1 MSGRYERKKPQNQ
14 STGGWKKTV
23 LIVVLVIVVLI
34 AALVVAGVVY
44 YNSMLN
50 KMNQVQVP
58 TISRTEPTT
67 EPVETTAATEATAA
81 TVETTA
87 ATEPHVAS
95 SADYINILLVG
106 QAAREGEAERFA
118 DTMILCTVNKYEKTV
133 TLTSLLRDTLVQ
145 YPNYT
150 DTNGKK
156 HSGGKIKLT
165 SIYHNGYICTNSTA
179 DAMGLMNQTLYSN
192 FGIEVDYDVEIDFD
206 AFIKA
211 INLLGGINVE
221 LTAAEANYLND
232 FHDRYYY
239 EVKEGKNWL
248 DGSTALAYVRMRKA
262 EGDGESD
269 IKRTARQRQFME
281 ALLAKVKKMSLSD
294 VQNLANEV
302 LPLVSVSMT
311 NSQITDL
318 LMKMLPMLSGLE
330 IKSSGTCPVRARGY
344 SWGDMVDIY
353 GDGQIHSVMLY
364 DKDKNVAYMRAITE
378 GEGEIPETV
387 PKNCGKAVLSRNFF
401 LRGICYI
408 NFMFVIIANR
418 RGICYTVL

>member
-34 AALVVAGVVY
+34 AALVFAGVVY

-58 TISRTEPTT
+58 AVRRTEPTT

-118 DTMILCTVNKYEKTV
+118 DTMILCTVNTYEKTV

-211 INLLGGINVE
+211 INLLDGINVE

-353 GDGQIHSVMLY
+353 GDGMTHSVMLY

-387 PKNCGKAVLSRNFF
+387 P
-401 LRGICYI
+401 IQD
-408 NFMFVIIANR
+408 
-418 RGICYTVL
+418 

>member
-1 MSGRYERKKPQNQ
+1 MSGRYERKKPRNQ

-58 TISRTEPTT
+58 PISRTEPTT
-67 EPVETTAATEATAA
+67 EPVETTAATEATVA
-81 TVETTA
+81 TVETTV

-118 DTMILCTVNKYEKTV
+118 DTMILCTVNTYEKTV

-211 INLLGGINVE
+211 INLVGGLNIE
-221 LTAAEANYLND
+221 LTAAEAKYLND
-232 FHDRYYY
+232 LGFAA
-239 EVKEGKNWL
+239 EEGKNWL
-248 DGSTALAYVRMRKA
+248 DGGTALSYVRMRKA

-294 VQNLANEV
+294 MQNLANEV

-311 NSQITDL
+311 NSQITDM
-318 LMKMLPMLSGLE
+318 LMKMLPMISGLE
-330 IKSSGTCPVRARGY
+330 IKASGTCPVRARGY

-353 GDGQIHSVMLY
+353 GDGMTHSVMLF
-364 DKDKNVAYMRAITE
+364 DKDKNVTYMRALTE

-387 PKNCGKAVLSRNFF
+387 P
-401 LRGICYI
+401 IQD
-408 NFMFVIIANR
+408 
-418 RGICYTVL
+418 

>member
-1 MSGRYERKKPQNQ
+1 MSGRYERKKPQKA
-14 STGGWKKTV
+14 GGLKKAV
-23 LIVVLVIVVLI
+23 LIVVLVIVILI
-34 AALVVAGVVY
+34 AALVVAAVVY
-44 YNSMLN
+44 YNSML
-50 KMNQVQVP
+50 KKLNQVQVP
-58 TISRTEPTT
+58 TINYADLATEPT
-67 EPVETTAATEATAA
+67 ETTAAATEATV
-81 TVETTA
+81 TTEETTVA
-87 ATEPHVAS
+87 TTEPHVAS

-106 QAAREGEAERFA
+106 QAARDGEAERFA
-118 DTMILCTVNKYEKTV
+118 DTMILCTVNTYEKTV

-150 DTNGKK
+150 DTNGKN

-179 DAMGLMNQTLYSN
+179 DAMGLMNLTLYSN

-211 INLLGGINVE
+211 INLVGGLNIE
-221 LTAAEANYLND
+221 LTAAEAKYLND
-232 FHDRYYY
+232 LGFAA
-239 EVKEGKNWL
+239 KEGKNWL
-248 DGSTALAYVRMRKA
+248 DGATALAYVRMRKA

-311 NSQITDL
+311 NSQITGL

-353 GDGQIHSVMLY
+353 GNGQIHSVMLY
-364 DKDKNVAYMRAITE
+364 DKDKNVAYMRALTE

-387 PKNCGKAVLSRNFF
+387 P
-401 LRGICYI
+401 IQD
-408 NFMFVIIANR
+408 
-418 RGICYTVL
+418 

>member
-1 MSGRYERKKPQNQ
+1 MSGRYERKKPQKA
-14 STGGWKKTV
+14 GGLKKTV
-23 LIVVLVIVVLI
+23 LIVVLIIVILI
-34 AALVVAGVVY
+34 AALVVAAVVY
-44 YNSMLN
+44 YNSML
-50 KMNQVQVP
+50 KKLNQVQVP
-58 TISRTEPTT
+58 TINYADLATEPT
-67 EPVETTAATEATAA
+67 ETTAAATEATAA
-81 TVETTA
+81 TVETTVA

-106 QAAREGEAERFA
+106 QASREGEAERFA
-118 DTMILCTVNKYEKTV
+118 DTMILCTVNTYEKTV

-150 DTNGKK
+150 DTNGKN

-179 DAMGLMNQTLYSN
+179 DAMGLMNLTLYKN

-211 INLLGGINVE
+211 INLVGGLNIE
-221 LTAAEANYLND
+221 LTEAEAKYLND
-232 FHDRYYY
+232 LGFAA
-239 EVKEGKNWL
+239 KEGKNWL
-248 DGSTALAYVRMRKA
+248 DGATALAYVRMRKA

-294 VQNLANEV
+294 VQSLANEV

-330 IKSSGTCPVRARGY
+330 IKSSGTCPVRAKGY

-353 GDGQIHSVMLY
+353 GDGMTHSVMLY

-387 PKNCGKAVLSRNFF
+387 P
-401 LRGICYI
+401 IQD
-408 NFMFVIIANR
+408 
-418 RGICYTVL
+418 

>member
-23 LIVVLVIVVLI
+23 LIVVLVIVILI
-34 AALVVAGVVY
+34 AALVVAAVVY
-44 YNSMLN
+44 YNSML
-50 KMNQVQVP
+50 KKLNQVQVP
-58 TISRTEPTT
+58 TINYADLATEPT
-67 EPVETTAATEATAA
+67 ETTAAATEATV
-81 TVETTA
+81 TTEETTVA
-87 ATEPHVAS
+87 TTEPHVAS

-106 QAAREGEAERFA
+106 QAARDGEAERFA
-118 DTMILCTVNKYEKTV
+118 DTMILCTVNTYEKTV

-150 DTNGKK
+150 DTNGKN

-179 DAMGLMNQTLYSN
+179 DAMGLMNLTLYKN

-211 INLLGGINVE
+211 INLINGLDVE
-221 LTAAEANYLND
+221 LTAAEAKYLND

-239 EVKEGKNWL
+239 EMKEGKNWL

-269 IKRTARQRQFME
+269 IKRTSRQRIFME
-281 ALLAKVKKMSLSD
+281 ALLDKVKKLSISD
-294 VQNLANEV
+294 LQNLANEV
-302 LPLVSVSMT
+302 LPLVTVSMT
-311 NSQITDL
+311 NSEITDL

-330 IKSSGTCPVRARGY
+330 IKTSGTCPVRAKGY

-353 GDGQIHSVMLY
+353 GDGMIHSVMRF
-364 DKDKNVAYMRAITE
+364 DQDKNVAYMRAITE

-387 PKNCGKAVLSRNFF
+387 P
-401 LRGICYI
+401 IQD
-408 NFMFVIIANR
+408 
-418 RGICYTVL
+418 

>member
-1 MSGRYERKKPQNQ
+1 MSGRYERKKPQKAG
-14 STGGWKKTV
+14 SWKKTV
-23 LIVVLVIVVLI
+23 LIVVLVVVILI
-34 AALVVAGVVY
+34 AALVVAAVVY

-50 KMNQVQVP
+50 KLNQVQVP
-58 TISRTEPTT
+58 TIDYSSLET
-67 EPVETTAATEATAA
+67 EPVETTAATEATV
-81 TVETTA
+81 TTEETTVA
-87 ATEPHVAS
+87 TTEPHVAS

-106 QAAREGEAERFA
+106 QASREGEAERFA
-118 DTMILCTVNKYEKTV
+118 DTMILCTVNTYEKTV

-179 DAMGLMNQTLYSN
+179 DAMGLMNLTLYKN

-387 PKNCGKAVLSRNFF
+387 P
-401 LRGICYI
+401 IQD
-408 NFMFVIIANR
+408 
-418 RGICYTVL
+418 

>member
-1 MSGRYERKKPQNQ
+1 MSGRYERKKPQKA
-14 STGGWKKTV
+14 GGLKKTV
-23 LIVVLVIVVLI
+23 LIVVLVIVILI
-34 AALVVAGVVY
+34 AALVVAAVVY
-44 YNSMLN
+44 YNSML
-50 KMNQVQVP
+50 KKLNQVQVP
-58 TISRTEPTT
+58 TINYADLATEPT
-67 EPVETTAATEATAA
+67 ETTAAATEATAA
-81 TVETTA
+81 TVETTVA

-106 QAAREGEAERFA
+106 QASREGEAERFA
-118 DTMILCTVNKYEKTV
+118 DTMILCTVNTYEKTV

-150 DTNGKK
+150 DTNGKN

-179 DAMGLMNQTLYSN
+179 DAMGLMNLTLYKN

-211 INLLGGINVE
+211 INLVGGLNIE
-221 LTAAEANYLND
+221 LTEAEAKYLND
-232 FHDRYYY
+232 LGFAA
-239 EVKEGKNWL
+239 KEGKNWL
-248 DGSTALAYVRMRKA
+248 DGATALAYVRMRKA

-330 IKSSGTCPVRARGY
+330 IKSSGTCPVRAKGY

-353 GDGQIHSVMLY
+353 GDGMTHSVMLY

-387 PKNCGKAVLSRNFF
+387 P
-401 LRGICYI
+401 IQD
-408 NFMFVIIANR
+408 
-418 RGICYTVL
+418 

>member
-1 MSGRYERKKPQNQ
+1 MSGRYERKKPQKAG
-14 STGGWKKTV
+14 SWKKTV
-23 LIVVLVIVVLI
+23 LIVVLVVVILI
-34 AALVVAGVVY
+34 AALVVAAVVY

-50 KMNQVQVP
+50 KLNQVQVP
-58 TISRTEPTT
+58 TIDYSSLET
-67 EPVETTAATEATAA
+67 EPVETTAATEATV
-81 TVETTA
+81 TPEETTVA
-87 ATEPHVAS
+87 TTEPHVAS

-118 DTMILCTVNKYEKTV
+118 DTMILCTVNTYEKTV

-239 EVKEGKNWL
+239 EMKEGKNWL

-294 VQNLANEV
+294 MQNLANEV

-318 LMKMLPMLSGLE
+318 LMKMLPMISGLE

-353 GDGQIHSVMLY
+353 GDGMTHSVMLF
-364 DKDKNVAYMRAITE
+364 DKDKNVTYMRALTE

-387 PKNCGKAVLSRNFF
+387 P
-401 LRGICYI
+401 IQD
-408 NFMFVIIANR
+408 
-418 RGICYTVL
+418 

>member
-67 EPVETTAATEATAA
+67 EPVETTAATE
-81 TVETTA
+81 
-87 ATEPHVAS
+87 PHVAS

-118 DTMILCTVNKYEKTV
+118 DTMILCTVNTYEKTV

-211 INLLGGINVE
+211 INLLDGINVE

-364 DKDKNVAYMRAITE
+364 DKDKNVAYMRGITE

-387 PKNCGKAVLSRNFF
+387 P
-401 LRGICYI
+401 IQD
-408 NFMFVIIANR
+408 
-418 RGICYTVL
+418 

>member
-23 LIVVLVIVVLI
+23 LIVVLVIMILI
-34 AALVVAGVVY
+34 AALVVAAVVY
-44 YNSMLN
+44 YNSML
-50 KMNQVQVP
+50 KKLNQVQVP
-58 TISRTEPTT
+58 TINYADLATEPT
-67 EPVETTAATEATAA
+67 ETTAAATAA
-81 TVETTA
+81 TVETTVA

-106 QAAREGEAERFA
+106 QASREGEAERFA
-118 DTMILCTVNKYEKTV
+118 DTMILCTVNTYEKTV

-150 DTNGKK
+150 DTNGKN

-179 DAMGLMNQTLYSN
+179 DAMGLMNLTLYKN

-211 INLLGGINVE
+211 INLVGGLNIE
-221 LTAAEANYLND
+221 LTEAEANYLND

-387 PKNCGKAVLSRNFF
+387 P
-401 LRGICYI
+401 IQD
-408 NFMFVIIANR
+408 
-418 RGICYTVL
+418 

>member
-23 LIVVLVIVVLI
+23 LIVVLVIMILI
-34 AALVVAGVVY
+34 AALVVAAVVY
-44 YNSMLN
+44 YNSML
-50 KMNQVQVP
+50 KKLNQVQVP
-58 TISRTEPTT
+58 TINYADLATEPT
-67 EPVETTAATEATAA
+67 ETTAAATEATAA
-81 TVETTA
+81 TVETTVA

-106 QAAREGEAERFA
+106 QASREGEAERFA
-118 DTMILCTVNKYEKTV
+118 DTMILCTVNTYEKTV

-150 DTNGKK
+150 DTNGKN

-179 DAMGLMNQTLYSN
+179 DAMGLMNLTLYKN

-211 INLLGGINVE
+211 INLVGGLNIE
-221 LTAAEANYLND
+221 LTEAEANYLND

-239 EVKEGKNWL
+239 EMKEGKNWL

-269 IKRTARQRQFME
+269 IKRTSRQRIFME
-281 ALLAKVKKMSLSD
+281 ALLDKVKKLSISD
-294 VQNLANEV
+294 LQNLANEV
-302 LPLVSVSMT
+302 LPLVTVSMT
-311 NSQITDL
+311 NSEITDL

-330 IKSSGTCPVRARGY
+330 IKTSGTCPVRAKGY

-353 GDGQIHSVMLY
+353 GDGMIHSVMRF
-364 DKDKNVAYMRAITE
+364 DQDKNVAYMRAITE

-387 PKNCGKAVLSRNFF
+387 P
-401 LRGICYI
+401 IQD
-408 NFMFVIIANR
+408 
-418 RGICYTVL
+418 

>member
-23 LIVVLVIVVLI
+23 LIVVLVVVILI
-34 AALVVAGVVY
+34 AALVVAAVVY

-50 KMNQVQVP
+50 KLNQVQVP
-58 TISRTEPTT
+58 TIDYSSLET
-67 EPVETTAATEATAA
+67 EPVETTAATEATV
-81 TVETTA
+81 TTEETTVA
-87 ATEPHVAS
+87 TTEPHVAS

-106 QAAREGEAERFA
+106 QAARDGEAERFA
-118 DTMILCTVNKYEKTV
+118 DTMILCTVNTYEKTV

-150 DTNGKK
+150 DTNGKN

-179 DAMGLMNQTLYSN
+179 DAMGLMNLTLYKN

-387 PKNCGKAVLSRNFF
+387 P
-401 LRGICYI
+401 IQD
-408 NFMFVIIANR
+408 
-418 RGICYTVL
+418 

>member
-34 AALVVAGVVY
+34 AALVFAGVVY

-58 TISRTEPTT
+58 AVRRTEPTT

-118 DTMILCTVNKYEKTV
+118 DTMILCTVNTYEKTV

-211 INLLGGINVE
+211 INLLDGINVE

-248 DGSTALAYVRMRKA
+248 DGSTALAYVRM
-262 EGDGESD
+262 
-269 IKRTARQRQFME
+269 RTARQRQFME

-311 NSQITDL
+311 NSQITGL

-353 GDGQIHSVMLY
+353 GDGMTHSVMLY

-387 PKNCGKAVLSRNFF
+387 P
-401 LRGICYI
+401 IQD
-408 NFMFVIIANR
+408 
-418 RGICYTVL
+418 

>member
-67 EPVETTAATEATAA
+67 EPVETTAATE
-81 TVETTA
+81 
-87 ATEPHVAS
+87 PHVAS

-106 QAAREGEAERFA
+106 QASREGEAERFA
-118 DTMILCTVNKYEKTV
+118 DTMILCTVNTYEKTV

-211 INLLGGINVE
+211 INLLDGINVE

-269 IKRTARQRQFME
+269 IKRTSRQRIFME
-281 ALLAKVKKMSLSD
+281 ALLDKVKKLSISD
-294 VQNLANEV
+294 LQNLANEV
-302 LPLVSVSMT
+302 LPLVTVSMT
-311 NSQITDL
+311 NSEITDL

-330 IKSSGTCPVRARGY
+330 IKTSGTCPVRAKGY

-353 GDGQIHSVMLY
+353 GDGMIHSVMRF
-364 DKDKNVAYMRAITE
+364 DQDKNVAYMRAITE

-387 PKNCGKAVLSRNFF
+387 P
-401 LRGICYI
+401 IQD
-408 NFMFVIIANR
+408 
-418 RGICYTVL
+418 

>member
-23 LIVVLVIVVLI
+23 LIVVLIIVVLI

-67 EPVETTAATEATAA
+67 EPVETTAATE
-81 TVETTA
+81 
-87 ATEPHVAS
+87 PHVAS

-118 DTMILCTVNKYEKTV
+118 DTMILCTVNTYEKTV

-179 DAMGLMNQTLYSN
+179 DAMG
-192 FGIEVDYDVEIDFD
+192 
-206 AFIKA
+206 
-211 INLLGGINVE
+211 
-221 LTAAEANYLND
+221 
-232 FHDRYYY
+232 
-239 EVKEGKNWL
+239 
-248 DGSTALAYVRMRKA
+248 
-262 EGDGESD
+262 
-269 IKRTARQRQFME
+269 
-281 ALLAKVKKMSLSD
+281 
-294 VQNLANEV
+294 
-302 LPLVSVSMT
+302 PVSYT
-311 NSQITDL
+311 HL
-318 LMKMLPMLSGLE
+318 
-330 IKSSGTCPVRARGY
+330 RA
-344 SWGDMVDIY
+344 
-353 GDGQIHSVMLY
+353 H
-364 DKDKNVAYMRAITE
+364 
-378 GEGEIPETV
+378 ET
-387 PKNCGKAVLSRNFF
+387 
-401 LRGICYI
+401 
-408 NFMFVIIANR
+408 
-418 RGICYTVL
+418 

>member
-1 MSGRYERKKPQNQ
+1 MSGRYERKKPQKAG
-14 STGGWKKTV
+14 SWKKTV
-23 LIVVLVIVVLI
+23 LIVVLVVVILI
-34 AALVVAGVVY
+34 AALVVTAVVY

-50 KMNQVQVP
+50 KLNQVQVP
-58 TISRTEPTT
+58 TIDYSSLET
-67 EPVETTAATEATAA
+67 EPVETTAATEATVTTEEA
-81 TVETTA
+81 T
-87 ATEPHVAS
+87 TEPHVAS

-106 QAAREGEAERFA
+106 QAARDGEAERFA
-118 DTMILCTVNKYEKTV
+118 DTMILCTVNTYEKTV

-364 DKDKNVAYMRAITE
+364 DKDKNVAYMRALTE

-387 PKNCGKAVLSRNFF
+387 P
-401 LRGICYI
+401 IQD
-408 NFMFVIIANR
+408 
-418 RGICYTVL
+418 

>member
-1 MSGRYERKKPQNQ
+1 MSGRYERKKPQK
-14 STGGWKKTV
+14 TGGWKKPVLIAV
-23 LIVVLVIVVLI
+23 LIVVILI
-34 AALVVAGVVY
+34 AALVVAAVVY

-50 KMNQVQVP
+50 KLNRVQVP
-58 TISRTEPTT
+58 PIDCTSGEGGGGGARAAVTEPA
-67 EPVETTAATEATAA
+67 AATE
-81 TVETTA
+81 ETTVA
-87 ATEPHVAS
+87 TTEPHVAS

-106 QAAREGEAERFA
+106 QASREGEAERFA
-118 DTMILCTVNKYEKTV
+118 DTMILCTVNTYEKTL

-150 DTNGKK
+150 DTNGKS

-179 DAMGLMNQTLYSN
+179 DAMGLMNLTLYKN

-211 INLLGGINVE
+211 INLINGLDVE
-221 LTAAEANYLND
+221 LTAAEAKYLND

-239 EVKEGKNWL
+239 EMKEGKNWL

-269 IKRTARQRQFME
+269 IKRTSRQRIFME
-281 ALLAKVKKMSLSD
+281 ALLDKVKKLSISD
-294 VQNLANEV
+294 LQNLANEV
-302 LPLVSVSMT
+302 LPLVTVSMT
-311 NSQITDL
+311 NSEITDL

-330 IKSSGTCPVRARGY
+330 IKTSGTCPVRAKGY

-353 GDGQIHSVMLY
+353 GDGMIHSVMRF
-364 DKDKNVAYMRAITE
+364 DQDKNVAYMRAITE

-387 PKNCGKAVLSRNFF
+387 P
-401 LRGICYI
+401 IQD
-408 NFMFVIIANR
+408 
-418 RGICYTVL
+418 

>member
-1 MSGRYERKKPQNQ
+1 M
-14 STGGWKKTV
+14 
-23 LIVVLVIVVLI
+23 
-34 AALVVAGVVY
+34 A
-44 YNSMLN
+44 
-50 KMNQVQVP
+50 
-58 TISRTEPTT
+58 TEPT
-67 EPVETTAATEATAA
+67 ETTAAATEATAA
-81 TVETTA
+81 TVETTVA

-106 QAAREGEAERFA
+106 QASREGEAERFA
-118 DTMILCTVNKYEKTV
+118 DTMILCTVNTYEKTV

-150 DTNGKK
+150 DTNGKS

-179 DAMGLMNQTLYSN
+179 DAMGLMNLTLYKN

-211 INLLGGINVE
+211 INLINGLDVE
-221 LTAAEANYLND
+221 LTAAEAKYLND

-239 EVKEGKNWL
+239 EMKEGKNWL

-269 IKRTARQRQFME
+269 IKRTSRQRIFME
-281 ALLAKVKKMSLSD
+281 ALLDKVKKLSISD
-294 VQNLANEV
+294 LQNLANEV
-302 LPLVSVSMT
+302 LPLVTVSMT
-311 NSQITDL
+311 NSEITDL

-330 IKSSGTCPVRARGY
+330 IKTSGTCPVRAKGY

-353 GDGQIHSVMLY
+353 GDGMIHSVMRF
-364 DKDKNVAYMRAITE
+364 DQDKNVAYMRAITE

-387 PKNCGKAVLSRNFF
+387 P
-401 LRGICYI
+401 IQD
-408 NFMFVIIANR
+408 
-418 RGICYTVL
+418 